1 MHSLVVAV
9 VVVDLKLVGVEDVV
23 EGLDANLVRVRVRAS
38 PASRCFE
45 EVEEM
50 DRGVGM
56 HRSA

>member
-23 EGLDANLVRVRVRAS
+23 GGLDVSLAGGCARAS
-38 PASRCFE
+38 RVSRCSVE
-45 EVEEM
+45 AEEM
-50 DRGVGM
+50 GRDVGM